1 MPGRNGRELE
11 ESPASAG
18 IAVAKLRAPLVPGD
32 LEEVLL
38 DAVVEPRAAEDQ
50 FSEPID
56 ERFVPHDGEPL
67 PVPDEVVSELAP
79 RVRDPSVGGQL
90 DEVAGLVLLQLPGLD
105 ETQLDRGGVD
115 ALLEIG
121 LIEAEP
127 IAEELHHEVVAGE
140 VIGLGHAALRI
151 TSDPR
156 STVSCMYEGTW
167 RMTPCPRPE
176 VTALARE
183 LGLSET
189 TASVLVRRGYDD
201 PGKAQAF
208 LDADVPEHDPF
219 LLGDMEAACAAI
231 RSAIDSGKPICV
243 HGDYDVDGICATGLA
258 VTVLRE
264 LGAQVSWH
272 LPSRFEEG
280 YGVSRE
286 TLARLAEEGCGLV
299 LTVDCGITA
308 VEEVAGAKAAGLDV
322 VVTDHH
328 RPGETLPDCPV
339 VATRPSEYPFPELC
353 GTGVVYKLAQALGAE
368 GLDRRLDLV
377 ALATVADVVPLLDE
391 NRGLVAAG
399 LKRLAVTTNPGLR
412 ALMKAARVD
421 PATADAGAIG
431 FRLAPRINAAGRL
444 GHPGTALE
452 LLLTEDSKEADRL
465 AGELETLN
473 RDRQAVEDR
482 ILREALAQVAEWPE
496 ANQRRRGYVLAG
508 EDWHRGVIG
517 IVASRLVERF
527 HRPVV
532 LIAGG
537 EEEWTGSGRSIPAF
551 DLHGA
556 LGACASLLGRWGG
569 HRAAAGLSIKPD
581 NVEAFA
587 EAFAAEAAAALAE
600 DDLAPV
606 VHVDAVVRG
615 TELSLGLCDELERLA
630 PFGLGNPGVTLLA
643 VGCELS
649 ELGAVGEGKHL
660 KLAVKADGARSG
672 AIAFGQGSQL
682 DRYRRPVRYDVAF
695 KLAANHWNGTVSPQ
709 LVVKR
714 IFDSPDRF
722 DDLRNGLVAE
732 WKAGPD
738 AWSDFARAV
747 FAELGVQDGG
757 AWRSL
762 VESETFR
769 AALKEPMPLAA

>member
-1 MPGRNGRELE
+1 
-11 ESPASAG
+11 
-18 IAVAKLRAPLVPGD
+18 
-32 LEEVLL
+32 
-38 DAVVEPRAAEDQ
+38 
-50 FSEPID
+50 
-56 ERFVPHDGEPL
+56 
-67 PVPDEVVSELAP
+67 
-79 RVRDPSVGGQL
+79 
-90 DEVAGLVLLQLPGLD
+90 
-105 ETQLDRGGVD
+105 
-115 ALLEIG
+115 
-121 LIEAEP
+121 
-127 IAEELHHEVVAGE
+127 
-140 VIGLGHAALRI
+140 
-151 TSDPR
+151 
-156 STVSCMYEGTW
+156 MYEGTW

-176 VTALARE
+176 VTALAGE

-189 TASVLVRRGYDD
+189 TASVLVRRGYGD
-201 PGKAQAF
+201 PGKARAF
-208 LDADVPEHDPF
+208 LAAELPGHDPF
-219 LLGDMEAACAAI
+219 LLGNMEEACAAI
-231 RSAIDSGKPICV
+231 RGAIAAGKPICV
-243 HGDYDVDGICATGLA
+243 HGDYDVDGICATALA
-258 VTVLRE
+258 VTVLRD
-264 LGAQVSWH
+264 LGAEVAWH

-280 YGVSRE
+280 YGVSRD

-308 VEEVAGAKAAGLDV
+308 VDEVAEAKAAGLEI

-399 LKRLAVTTNPGLR
+399 LKRLAVTSNPGLR
-412 ALMKAARVD
+412 ALMEAARVD
-421 PATADAGAIG
+421 PATIDAGAIG

-452 LLLTEDSKEADRL
+452 LLLTDDAKEADRL

-496 ANQRRRGYVLAG
+496 AKQRRRGYVLAG

-537 EEEWTGSGRSIPAF
+537 EEEWTGSGRSVPAF

-569 HRAAAGLSIKPD
+569 HRAAAGLSIRPE
-581 NVEAFA
+581 NVDAFA
-587 EAFAAEAAAALAE
+587 EAFAARAAEELAE

-606 VHVDAVVRG
+606 VHVDAVARG
-615 TELSLGLCDELERLA
+615 TELNLGLCEELKRLA

-714 IFDSPDRF
+714 IFDTPDRF
-722 DDLRNGLVAE
+722 DDLRLGLVAE
-732 WKAGPD
+732 WQAGPD
-738 AWSDFARAV
+738 AWSEFARAV
-747 FAELGVQDGG
+747 FGELGVEGGG

-762 VESETFR
+762 VESETFL
-769 AALKEPMPLAA
+769 AALKEQMPLAA